1 MARKPV
7 MVMGDDD
14 LIYGGECPVC
24 GDEFIDGMDEFEEG
38 ESYDARVCI
47 VEKPPEGEEGGS
59 MLIHRE

>member
-1 MARKPV
+1 MA
-7 MVMGDDD
+7 MDDDD

-24 GDEFIDGMDEFEEG
+24 GDEFIDGMNEFEEG

-59 MLIHRE
+59 LLIHRE